1 MKYLS
6 YLARH
11 KTDYNLRS
19 KEMKCSKMSTVLHN
33 AVSQSREVEVECIV
47 NVKSCTDVACP
58 EKGY

>member
-1 MKYLS
+1 
-6 YLARH
+6 
-11 KTDYNLRS
+11 
-19 KEMKCSKMSTVLHN
+19 MKCSKMSTVLHN